1 MDVQRAILLFA
12 LAFVLIVLYQRWLE
26 FQVPQTPPAG
36 QTGAQ
41 EEAGAPAED
50 IPETPDAPEAPAE
63 TADTGGAPQVPQEG
77 ETAATT
83 APRVRVTTDLLR
95 VEIDANGGGIEQ
107 AALLKHPVS
116 VNRPDDP
123 YLLLKRASTE
133 KGDEMRRESL
143 LTEL

>member
-63 TADTGGAPQVPQEG
+63 TADTGGAPQVPLRRLPG
-77 ETAATT
+77 TGSPPTGCAMRSTPTAAESSR
-83 APRVRVTTDLLR
+83 PRC
-95 VEIDANGGGIEQ
+95 
-107 AALLKHPVS
+107 
-116 VNRPDDP
+116 
-123 YLLLKRASTE
+123 
-133 KGDEMRRESL
+133 
-143 LTEL
+143 